1 MFKAEDYSF
10 LARQVQEV
18 GEQRSALQGTLFL
31 VGVAW
36 WRLRLDI
43 NTRSNA
49 IKKVH

>member
-10 LARQVQEV
+10 LARLVQEV

-36 WRLRLDI
+36 WGLRLDI
-43 NTRSNA
+43 DTRSNA